1 MRDQFTFFS
10 APLPPTLW
18 SSSLFHISFTGESLK
33 KMSAAFCLGPPFRQ
47 ASPPADDCDLM
58 GALTQRSIHTA
69 AQDLFLQCDLM
80 NIIWAPVLCQ
90 AWHSTRNTHTH
101 TNMICSWS
109 SEILRV
115 CIHPVIFSKSKIC
128 PFIPSCFKLGL
139 F

>member
-33 KMSAAFCLGPPFRQ
+33 KMSAAFCLGPPFCQ

-101 TNMICSWS
+101 KYDLLLVLRDLKSLHPS
-109 SEILRV
+109 SY
-115 CIHPVIFSKSKIC
+115 IFKKQDL
-128 PFIPSCFKLGL
+128 PFYTKLL
-139 F
+139 